1 MTTGGD
7 MNLLEAVNKIITR
20 LGENPVDHVDVR
32 HPTISIV
39 LQHLHSVNT
48 ELQIPG
54 WWFNEHR
61 VELQPDFNKVIRVPE
76 DTTTILVDGE
86 YAHLEGR
93 TLVNSRTLSKEW
105 DRSVKGS
112 IKRVVPFEDTPRVF
126 AEWVVDTASVRA
138 YVADYGVAEDIQLWQ
153 AEAAMKG
160 QLVQKEHLIQRR
172 VSARNTRRWH
182 RFYQAKWK

>member
-1 MTTGGD
+1 

-32 HPTISIV
+32 HPTVSIV
-39 LQHLHSVNT
+39 LQHIQSVNN
-48 ELQIPG
+48 ELQLAG
-54 WWFNEHR
+54 WWFNEYR
-61 VELQPDFNKVIRVPE
+61 VELKPDSEGRVIVP
-76 DTTTILVDGE
+76 DGTTTILVDGE

-93 TLVNSRTLSKEW
+93 LIINSTTTERTW
-105 DRSVKGS
+105 DKPLKGK
-112 IKRVVPFEDTPRVF
+112 IKRLIEFENVPRVF

-138 YVADYGVAEDIQLWQ
+138 YVADYGVEEVVQLWQ

-172 VSARNTRRWH
+172 VSTRNTQRWQ
-182 RFYQAKWK
+182 RFYASKWR